1 MVQPWNSGKP
11 YVAVRSTYSIDDQ
24 QVGTFTAPNLTSEAD
39 GIMFFNSGEIPV
51 HLHTLTVTVES
62 VSEDYPFLFDYLLFT
77 PAPTVTSDALPASTS
92 SPDASSS
99 SSSSA
104 LAGTALSFSSSPPS
118 TSSSSTSSSAT
129 ASGIPVNN
137 ATDHSTNHTGPI
149 VGGVVGGIAL
159 LAIVSGFAWWWTRRR
174 KAGSRVDSHMFDD
187 KAVPVVGGIGG
198 IPGVTPYLLPRDY
211 NSSSANFVARETAAP
226 LAPGSVLGR
235 PETPTRPPKVP
246 MLDVASPS
254 SSTNFYD
261 SQQRLPVAGG
271 SSGPSDSSSG
281 SGSGGASSGAFTQ
294 ELADGDD
301 RDVSARARP
310 PKSSRLPARLA
321 HTSPPAV
328 HADSGLRFPRDTDP
342 DEVLSQMTRGTQL
355 PAYSPYTSS

>member
-1 MVQPWNSGKP
+1 
-11 YVAVRSTYSIDDQ
+11 
-24 QVGTFTAPNLTSEAD
+24 
-39 GIMFFNSGEIPV
+39 MFFNSGEIPV

-92 SPDASSS
+92 APDASSS

-129 ASGIPVNN
+129 ASAILVNN
-137 ATDHSTNHTGPI
+137 ASDHSTNHTGPI

-159 LAIVSGFAWWWTRRR
+159 LAIVSGFVWWWARRR
-174 KAGSRVDSHMFDD
+174 AGSRVDSHEFDD
-187 KAVPVVGGIGG
+187 KAVPAVGGTGG

-246 MLDVASPS
+246 IPDVASPS

-294 ELADGDD
+294 ELADRDD

-355 PAYSPYTSS
+355 PAYSPYTPS